1 MGRKEAR
8 LSNFTA
14 LLSRGFF
21 GDVYRR
27 EHRAGL
33 DLFTSGSLSR
43 DTWWLFSR
51 WFLRSALRALQ
62 EALVCVRRRRSGWLL
77 AHNHQG
83 CAATSRRCE
92 ECGGRDGSPLP
103 YLSGPFH
110 MLVPQLLE
118 PLSSSTAVPRH
129 PRGIVPESSQA
140 TRTIPYSVPCLKG
153 RSGVEPTDAGARPP
167 APFLGLV
174 VETFCT
180 SARIPKPVFSQLYSV
195 GQGSQSSGTCAHSA
209 ALESRASPSS
219 LETLLRVLS

>member
-1 MGRKEAR
+1 MATHSSVRAWRIPVDRGAWRATVHGVAKSQAR

-14 LLSRGFF
+14 FLSRGFV
-21 GDVYRR
+21 GDVYLR

-33 DLFTSGSLSR
+33 DSFTSGSRER

-62 EALVCVRRRRSGWLL
+62 EALVRVRRRRSGWLL

-103 YLSGPFH
+103 HLSGPFH

-140 TRTIPYSVPCLKG
+140 TRIIPYSVPCLKW
-153 RSGVEPTDAGARPP
+153 RSGVEPTDAGARPAAAFPGLGGGDVLHFSPHPQTCP
-167 APFLGLV
+167 A
-174 VETFCT
+174 C
-180 SARIPKPVFSQLYSV
+180 I
-195 GQGSQSSGTCAHSA
+195 
-209 ALESRASPSS
+209 
-219 LETLLRVLS
+219 